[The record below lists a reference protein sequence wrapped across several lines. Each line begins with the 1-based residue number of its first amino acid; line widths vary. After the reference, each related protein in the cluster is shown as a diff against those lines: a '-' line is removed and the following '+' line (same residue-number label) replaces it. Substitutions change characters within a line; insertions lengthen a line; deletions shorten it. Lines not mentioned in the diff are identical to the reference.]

1 MNEKFKLQ
9 TWMNLKNMLSEKK
22 RFTKVYVPYDS
33 IPFMWNSRT
42 GRAILIESTSVLPR
56 AQGEIDCKGVRRT
69 FWGSRNICI
78 LIGMVVEWVYSF
90 VKVHQS
96 THLKWMRF
104 IAGKFTLKVYLKI
117 WKTGCRGIRKVFFH
131 LYKV

>member
-9 TWMNLKNMLSEKK
+9 TWMNLKNMLSKK
-22 RFTKVYVPYDS
+22 KPFTKEYVPYDS
-33 IPFMWNSRT
+33 IPFMWNCRT

-56 AQGEIDCKGVRRT
+56 TQGEIDCKGVRRT
-69 FWGSRNICI
+69 FWGNRNICI
-78 LIGMVVEWVYSF
+78 LIGTVVEWVYSF

-96 THLKWMRF
+96 THLKWMQF

-117 WKTGCRGIRKVFFH
+117 WKTGCREIQKVFFH